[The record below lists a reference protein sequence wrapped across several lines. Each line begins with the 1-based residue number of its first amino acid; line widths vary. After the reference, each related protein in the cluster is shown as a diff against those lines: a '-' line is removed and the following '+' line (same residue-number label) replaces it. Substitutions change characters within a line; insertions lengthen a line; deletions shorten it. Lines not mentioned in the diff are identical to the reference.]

1 MPPSPKGDG
10 FAHVHHVLS
19 TEASQ
24 TPPTHGKVHRC
35 TAHPPSPA
43 NFNCRLLMLGGR
55 GQLTWKN
62 PVAENGSSLIVK
74 LNIVGYSSGVR
85 TPGWHPWLGDPR
97 VGLTLTTVGGLK
109 IASDFLKPVSRRIG
123 FLLRPQA

>member
-1 MPPSPKGDG
+1 
-10 FAHVHHVLS
+10 
-19 TEASQ
+19 
-24 TPPTHGKVHRC
+24 
-35 TAHPPSPA
+35 
-43 NFNCRLLMLGGR
+43 MLGGR

-97 VGLTLTTVGGLK
+97 VGLTLTTVGGFK

-123 FLLRPQA
+123 FLLRPQAWVKVDHTWFVRRSVTTDDDNHLQLWSQAGEDSIYRLQFAGP